1 MDTIKKVFLIAL
13 IIFIYQNGFAQ
24 NCESVLWNLNRSDS
38 VENFS
43 FSALNKLPQIIKWQN
58 GEALSFNGIDEAVL
72 VNANPLQDTDE
83 FTIEAIIKPDST
95 FNPANYE
102 QRFIHIRNG
111 ANDDRRI
118 LLELRLYP
126 NQTWAFDTFIKSENS
141 RRTLIDTT
149 KKHSADKW
157 YNVAL
162 IYKNGIMTSFV
173 DGIKEAEGNV
183 DYKMIIDGKI
193 SIGARQDPRN
203 WFKGAISKIRFTKC
217 ALDPKD
223 FLTR

>member
-43 FSALNKLPQIIKWQN
+43 FSALNKLPQIFKWQN

-118 LLELRLYP
+118 LLELRFYP

-157 YNVAL
+157 HNVAL

-203 WFKGAISKIRFTKC
+203 WFKGAISKIRFTKR